1 MDYLTIKDHVQEE
14 FIVKKSKFI
23 INCYC
28 VSDEKSTIDYLKD
41 IQKLHYK
48 ATHNTYAYIIGEKK
62 DIQKFS
68 DDGEPSGT
76 AGKPIF
82 EVISQNDLT
91 NILIIVT
98 RYFGGIKL
106 GAGGLVRAYSNS
118 AKLGI
123 NSCEIIRMQYS
134 ILYKIT
140 FDYNLF
146 GKLQDYL
153 NNNKN
158 IIVHEI
164 IYEDHVHIYTYLSI
178 IDKKKIIDDLIE
190 ISNDS
195 VKYSLI
201 REEYIPI
208 AI

>member
-1 MDYLTIKDHVQEE
+1 MDYLTIRHHILEE

-28 VSDEKSTIDYLKD
+28 VNDEKSAIDYLKD

-62 DIQKFS
+62 GIQKFS

-123 NSCEIIRMQYS
+123 NSCEIIKMQYS
-134 ILYKIT
+134 ALYKIT
-140 FDYNLF
+140 SDYNLF

-158 IIVHEI
+158 IILHEI
-164 IYEDHVHIYTYLSI
+164 IYEDQVYIYIYLSI
-178 IDKKKIIDDLIE
+178 INKKKIIDDLIE

-195 VKYSLI
+195 IKYNLLK
-201 REEYIPI
+201 EEYIPI